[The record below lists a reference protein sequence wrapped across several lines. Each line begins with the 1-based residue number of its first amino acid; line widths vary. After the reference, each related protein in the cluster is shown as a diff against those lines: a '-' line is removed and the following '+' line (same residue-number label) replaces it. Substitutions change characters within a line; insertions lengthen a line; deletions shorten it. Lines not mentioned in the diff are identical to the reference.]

1 MLSVSDPEEGAMI
14 QSMNARTKKL
24 RDEVLKLPRKQRAEL
39 AYDAVRS
46 LDEGPE
52 DAPEDVERAWAQ
64 EIDRRIRDVKEGRA
78 KLVPADQV
86 FAEARERSKR
96 ARSQRRAR

>member
-1 MLSVSDPEEGAMI
+1 MI

-24 RDEVLKLPRKQRAEL
+24 RDEMLKLPRKQRAEL

-52 DAPEDVERAWAQ
+52 EAPADVERAWAD
-64 EIDRRIRDVKEGRA
+64 EIDRRIRDVKEGHA
-78 KLVPADQV
+78 KLIPADQV